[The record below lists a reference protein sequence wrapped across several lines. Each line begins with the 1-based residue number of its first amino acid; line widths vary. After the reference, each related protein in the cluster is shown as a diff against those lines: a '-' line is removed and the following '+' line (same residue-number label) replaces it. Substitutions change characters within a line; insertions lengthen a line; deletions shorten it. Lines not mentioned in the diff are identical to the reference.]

1 MIYNKEPMQV
11 LWDLVGILECNS
23 LKVYKNSENEDL
35 DSTPDSYIILRDD
48 VANSPAKHGDGGVLT
63 RISDCDITL
72 VSKGTSTN
80 SKSLHNVNLK
90 KIKER
95 LESCGVDY
103 YGANLGYNKELKAT
117 QYVFSIEIET
127 VQI

>member
-23 LKVYKNSENEDL
+23 LKIYKNSENEDL
-35 DSTPDSYIILRDD
+35 DSTPDSYIILRE
-48 VANSPAKHGDGGVLT
+48 VTSSPGKYGDGSVLT
-63 RISDCDITL
+63 RIADCDITL

-80 SKSLHNVNLK
+80 SNSLHNVNLK

-95 LESCGVDY
+95 LKSCGVNY
-103 YGANLGYNKELKAT
+103 YGTDLGYDKEHKST
-117 QYVFSIEIET
+117 QYVFAIEIET